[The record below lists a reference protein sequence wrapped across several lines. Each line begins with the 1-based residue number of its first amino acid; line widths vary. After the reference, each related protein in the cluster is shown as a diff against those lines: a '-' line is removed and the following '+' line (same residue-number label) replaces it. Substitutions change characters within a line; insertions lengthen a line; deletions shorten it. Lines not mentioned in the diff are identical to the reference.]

1 MMCPVCQCEH
11 TKVIDSRPNDEE
23 VIRRRE
29 CPECLTRWITQ
40 ERLVRVIEPRK
51 SERRDT
57 GCYLPRF

>member
-1 MMCPVCQCEH
+1 MTCPACGCEH

-40 ERLVRVIEPRK
+40 ERLVRIVKPIK
-51 SERRDT
+51 ERRFT
-57 GCYLPRF
+57 E